1 MTTQAQPIRRTLMR
15 MIFLSCGAVLAITI
29 SAFFGYELLT
39 YRHASIQQLDTLGEA
54 IANNSTAALAFDV
67 PDDAVVV
74 LGALKADPHITGA
87 VLYDAQGKVFATY
100 PQDLAVALA
109 PQQAGAAGYEFTHS
123 RLRGFLPVMDRGQQV
138 GMLFVESDLDAVY
151 HRMSLYA
158 LITLAVTGIAS
169 LVAWLFSRRLQH
181 RLLQPIHGLAETA
194 RAVSDR
200 NDYTVRATR
209 TGLHEFDLLTDTFN
223 HMLQQ
228 IQKAEHKLQAQLGR
242 LGLLQHI
249 TRAIGD
255 RQDLP
260 SIHHVVLG
268 TLEHNVR
275 IDFACVLQFEAAN
288 PHTDRQQHGP
298 GQQVICRRAG
308 AVGWHEHPD
317 RRKRAVPLPGRR
329 AGV

>member
-1 MTTQAQPIRRTLMR
+1 
-15 MIFLSCGAVLAITI
+15 
-29 SAFFGYELLT
+29 
-39 YRHASIQQLDTLGEA
+39 
-54 IANNSTAALAFDV
+54 
-67 PDDAVVV
+67 
-74 LGALKADPHITGA
+74 
-87 VLYDAQGKVFATY
+87 
-100 PQDLAVALA
+100 
-109 PQQAGAAGYEFTHS
+109 
-123 RLRGFLPVMDRGQQV
+123 
-138 GMLFVESDLDAVY
+138 MLFVESDLDAVY
-151 HRMSLYA
+151 HRMLLYA
-158 LITLAVTGIAS
+158 LITLVVTGVAS

-181 RLLQPIHGLAETA
+181 RLLQPIHALAETA

-200 NDYTVRATR
+200 NDYTVRATT

-275 IDFACVLQFEAAN
+275 IDFACVLQFEAATRTLTVSN
-288 PHTDRQQHGP
+288 MGP
-298 GQQVICRRAG
+298 PAGHMPTRWGCRMA
-308 AVGWHEHPD
+308 
-317 RRKRAVPLPGRR
+317 
-329 AGV
+329 